1 MIALVWQF
9 DVKAGREAEF
19 ERFFGA
25 DGPWHGLGRRSRSF
39 LGSSFLHDAVLPTR
53 YLVVEYW
60 SEMVV
65 YEKHQEDFSDEIREL
80 EQERDRLLAAAVP
93 LGIFTALNVPD
104 RSGPTW
110 TRRTGH

>member
-9 DVKAGREAEF
+9 DVLAGREAEF

-25 DGPWHGLGRRSRSF
+25 DGPWHGLGRRSRSY
-39 LGSSFLHDAVLPTR
+39 LGSSFLRDTSQSSR

-80 EQERDRLLAAAVP
+80 ERERDRLLDAMLP

-110 TRRTGH
+110 SRRTGH